1 MVTLSC
7 AQNVLARN
15 SVKCQDIAIAARR
28 VSAVL
33 LLTPG
38 PWIGPQHNMA
48 AAAGDEMVL
57 PLERVS
63 YVREDIP
70 CKHASPNCKHT
81 SNATLTLLPR
91 DGFGYARSFLRF
103 RATALTIAPTR
114 ETRPNLLPVVK
125 AGKYQAVLAS
135 CYRSEMA

>member
-1 MVTLSC
+1 
-7 AQNVLARN
+7 
-15 SVKCQDIAIAARR
+15 
-28 VSAVL
+28 
-33 LLTPG
+33 
-38 PWIGPQHNMA
+38 MA

-70 CKHASPNCKHT
+70 CKHA

-125 AGKYQAVLAS
+125 AGKYQPVLAS

>member
-33 LLTPG
+33 LLTLG
-38 PWIGPQHNMA
+38 AWIGPQHNMA
-48 AAAGDEMVL
+48 AAAGDKMVL

-103 RATALTIAPTR
+103 RAIAPTR

-125 AGKYQAVLAS
+125 AGKYQPDLAS